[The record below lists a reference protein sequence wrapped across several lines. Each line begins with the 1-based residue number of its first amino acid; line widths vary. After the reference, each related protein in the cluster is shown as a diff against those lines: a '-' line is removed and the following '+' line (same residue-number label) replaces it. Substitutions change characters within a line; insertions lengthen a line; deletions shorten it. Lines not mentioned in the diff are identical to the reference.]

1 MTGRFSMG
9 ICHWVVIVY
18 CSVLLGSLFKLFHRA
33 LLFEIDAK
41 TEVNKLAISF
51 LVILINICF
60 LKFGALA

>member
-1 MTGRFSMG
+1 MG
-9 ICHWVVIVY
+9 IYHWVVIVY